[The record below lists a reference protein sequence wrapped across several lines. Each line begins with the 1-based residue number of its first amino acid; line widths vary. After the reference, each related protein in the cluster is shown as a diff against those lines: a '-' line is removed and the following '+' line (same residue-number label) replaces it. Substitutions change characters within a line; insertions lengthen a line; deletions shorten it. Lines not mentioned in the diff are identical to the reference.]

1 MTCRGRKSW
10 LSSSWLSSRRSQRS
24 AVEESSAVSG
34 SADAESLFFPTLG
47 CTRHVSISERRIDDS
62 FVLALSPSWM
72 RHVAGGRART
82 RRQRKVWS
90 VSNANV
96 MTSLNVSRA
105 GTECA
110 NAYLEFFDVHKCRV
124 IWLGS
129 DAISGLVFRGM
140 SGGNWRWSKKAKS
153 LDVWKQMAAVPAPFG
168 LWGAVWRNARMERAL
183 KRRAEES

>member
-1 MTCRGRKSW
+1 M
-10 LSSSWLSSRRSQRS
+10 
-24 AVEESSAVSG
+24 EESSAVSG

-62 FVLALSPSWM
+62 FVLAPSPSWM

-183 KRRAEES
+183 KRRAEEG